1 MPKILPLRDYDEHD
15 VINVFTFSGT
25 HPANAGTV
33 VTIGGS
39 GYTTDN
45 LTANL
50 LGNVGQGYANVVSER
65 FGVYP
70 YVQQAASGDNVLG
83 ILLYDVR
90 ETDEN
95 GEKLIFHPQKA
106 KENNWTI
113 SGQAVPV
120 LTRGFVMY
128 SGIIESVTAGVPLYV
143 SGGSLTPTA
152 GDGGPAKKV
161 AKALGRKDA
170 HGWCYIQIN
179 PDL

>member
-15 VINVFTFSGT
+15 VVNFYTWSGT
-25 HPANAGTV
+25 VPANAGTV
-33 VTIGGS
+33 VNVGGS

-45 LTANL
+45 LTAQL
-50 LGNVGQGYANVVSER
+50 LGSVGQAYANTVSER

-70 YVQQAASGDNVLG
+70 YVQQANSGDNVLG

-106 KENNWTI
+106 KENNWAI

-120 LTRGFVMY
+120 LTRGVVMF
-128 SGIIESVTAGVPLYV
+128 SGIIEAVTPGAPLYV

-152 GDGGPAKKV
+152 GAGGAAIKV
-161 AKALGRKDA
+161 GKALGNKDA
-170 HGWCYIQIN
+170 HGWCLVQIN
-179 PDL
+179 PEL